1 MADTRERTA
10 ERVKRCFNLLAL
22 VMAGVLAVVGVLW
35 VKNLYAIGGCSYAF
49 FSVGFFAEGVF
60 SVGIVSVGVFSVGV
74 ISFGVFSFGLLCVGL
89 LLGWPWCLID
99 RLLKRYSVR
108 RSMVLVA
115 VVGVC
120 AGGLMHLLNQTV
132 LRDYLDRQIGYAT
145 YSSEYV
151 EENRGKVIVEIPEV
165 YELANVILAISDH
178 GQRSFQV
185 HREGDYYEKV
195 MKHFGS
201 FSSHQIVEEHVFSR
215 EWSRYL
221 GFRTN
226 SYCYVFDDDDIK
238 PCSIHRKSSWRDT
251 FKPRI
256 DFVENFAR
264 ASRFRD
270 FYRDNISYY
279 QEQIDKY
286 SREVPVKQMWQ
297 WLEQRFPA
305 RYDCYRIVLSP
316 LIGGT
321 HNTQYFEGDT
331 FRETVMFV
339 AMGPILEGEI
349 DDSKRMLTARIVF
362 TEIDHNYVNPVTDQF
377 WGQVNNVFG
386 DLDAWNHQASYR
398 SPYKTFNEYMTWAVF
413 MLYCQDTLKE
423 GELLQEVNDRVVN
436 TMVNSRKFVRFRE
449 FNEKLLELYE
459 ERGETQTLVGLY
471 PRILDWAETLQE

>member
-1 MADTRERTA
+1 
-10 ERVKRCFNLLAL
+10 
-22 VMAGVLAVVGVLW
+22 
-35 VKNLYAIGGCSYAF
+35 
-49 FSVGFFAEGVF
+49 
-60 SVGIVSVGVFSVGV
+60 
-74 ISFGVFSFGLLCVGL
+74 
-89 LLGWPWCLID
+89 
-99 RLLKRYSVR
+99 
-108 RSMVLVA
+108 
-115 VVGVC
+115 
-120 AGGLMHLLNQTV
+120 

-165 YELANVILAISDH
+165 YELANVIIAISDH
-178 GQRSFQV
+178 GQHSFQV

-201 FSSHQIVEEHVFSR
+201 FTSHQIVEEHVFTQ

-238 PCSIHRKSSWRDT
+238 PSRIRRKSSWRDT
-251 FKPRI
+251 FRPRI
-256 DFVENFAR
+256 DFVEDFAR

-270 FYRDNISYY
+270 FYRDNMSYY
-279 QEQIDKY
+279 QAQSDKY
-286 SREVPVKQMWQ
+286 NREVPVKQIWQ

-316 LIGGT
+316 LIKGT
-321 HNTQYFEGDT
+321 HNTQYFEGNN

-339 AMGPILEGEI
+339 EMEPILEGEI

-377 WGQVNNVFG
+377 GGRVSKVFA
-386 DLDAWNHQASYR
+386 DLDAWNRQDSYR
-398 SPYKTFNEYMTWAVF
+398 SPYRTFNEYMTWAVF
-413 MLYCQDTLKE
+413 MLYCHDTLKD

-449 FNEKLLELYE
+449 FNEKLLQLYQE
-459 ERGETQTLVGLY
+459 QGTVQTLVELY
-471 PRILDWAETLQE
+471 PKILDWAETLQE